1 MWNQNSLY
9 ISASI
14 TCFIAFFTAIKF
26 LIDPY
31 FGWAPDHTFKN
42 LAYGTYPIVILG
54 FLSLAKGIDYLI
66 KSSNIKN
73 Y

>member
-1 MWNQNSLY
+1 MWSQKSLY

-14 TCFIAFFTAIKF
+14 TCFIAFIIAMKF

-31 FGWAPDHTFKN
+31 FGWAPVHTFKN
-42 LAYGTYPIVILG
+42 LSYGTYPIVILG

-66 KSSNIKN
+66 KSSNIK